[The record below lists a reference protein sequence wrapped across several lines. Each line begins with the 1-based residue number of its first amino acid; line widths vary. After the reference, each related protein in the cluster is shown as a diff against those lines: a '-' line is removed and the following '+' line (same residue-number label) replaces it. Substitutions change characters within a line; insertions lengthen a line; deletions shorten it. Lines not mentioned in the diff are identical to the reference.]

1 MFSDMI
7 FSPAKKIRKKFLKT
21 CGLLEKET
29 LYIVFQEYMKAG
41 VLMQTSFFH
50 QSEHFSWNCP
60 CVKKQIPGTFP
71 HRLNTTS

>member
-29 LYIVFQEYMKAG
+29 LYIVFQDYMKVG
-41 VLMQTSFFH
+41 VLMQTLFSTKVTIFH
-50 QSEHFSWNCP
+50 GIAP
-60 CVKKQIPGTFP
+60 I
-71 HRLNTTS
+71 